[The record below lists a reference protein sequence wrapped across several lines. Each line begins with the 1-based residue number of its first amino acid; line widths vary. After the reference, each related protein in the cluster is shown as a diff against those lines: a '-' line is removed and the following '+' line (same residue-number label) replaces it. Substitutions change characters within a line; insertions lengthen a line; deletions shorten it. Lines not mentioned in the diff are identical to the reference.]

1 MIKADREADL
11 CAGGKAT
18 TMPEAL
24 DFDRHARDW
33 PNHAASRVVETPGI
47 RWHVQVAGQGPPLL
61 LLHGTGA
68 STHSWAGL
76 LPLLAERFTV
86 IAPDLPGQGF
96 TSVTGRRDLSITGM
110 SRALRAL
117 LDTLNLE
124 PQIAVGHSAGAA
136 IAARMS
142 LDGQLNPQS
151 IVAINGAFVPFGGL
165 VTRLFSPLAKL
176 LTLNPIVPRIFAWS
190 AADRSSVERL
200 LKNTGSVIPETSL
213 AFYQRLFASPP
224 HVAATLN
231 MMASWDLEP
240 LIRDL
245 PRLKPQMLLVTAEND
260 LTIPPGDAHLIS
272 RLVPFSRTISLPALG
287 HLAHEEN
294 PGRIA
299 ELIGP

>member
-1 MIKADREADL
+1 
-11 CAGGKAT
+11 
-18 TMPEAL
+18 MPEPL
-24 DFDRHARDW
+24 DFDRHAHDW
-33 PNHAASRVVETPGI
+33 PNRAASRIVEAPSI
-47 RWHVQVAGQGPPLL
+47 LWHVQVTGNGPPLL

-76 LPLLAERFTV
+76 LPLLAEHYTV

-96 TSVTGRRDLSITGM
+96 TTLTGRRDFSITGM

-124 PQIAVGHSAGAA
+124 PVIAIGHSAGAA

-151 IVAINGAFVPFGGL
+151 IVSLNGAFVPFGGV
-165 VTRLFSPLAKL
+165 VTRMFSPLAKL
-176 LTLNPIVPRIFAWS
+176 LTLNPIVPQIFARS

-200 LKNTGSVIPETSL
+200 LKSTGSVLPEASL
-213 AFYQRLFASPP
+213 ALYQRLFASPP

-231 MMASWDLEP
+231 MMASWDLET
-240 LIRDL
+240 LLRDL
-245 PRLKPQMLLVTAEND
+245 PRLKPPLLLVIGEND
-260 LTIPPGDAHLIS
+260 TTVSPEDAHLIS
-272 RLVPFSRTISLPALG
+272 RLVPCSRTVRLPALG

-294 PGRIA
+294 PTRIA
-299 ELIGP
+299 EVIGAPVAI